1 MPSISA
7 TLTTT
12 CIFVI
17 KKILLFQERN
27 QKRKYQ
33 IYHYVG
39 CILTFHSLFHTKIF
53 LPDIVCAF
61 LQIWLNVFYLSK
73 LKMLI
78 LSTLIILIVPCYLL
92 FRMQKIIRT
101 LIEMVRFN
109 TTVWGQHIQ
118 CIYQLK
124 VFIIDRS
131 HNNMRYINRYN
142 INILLLLN
150 YTNEHKIHLAA
161 EP

>member
-1 MPSISA
+1 MFITKIQVVVSVADIDGIVDYLYL
-7 TLTTT
+7 TL
-12 CIFVI
+12 
-17 KKILLFQERN
+17 KILLFQERN

-53 LPDIVCAF
+53 LPD
-61 LQIWLNVFYLSK
+61 
-73 LKMLI
+73 
-78 LSTLIILIVPCYLL
+78 L

-101 LIEMVRFN
+101 LIEMVRFK

-131 HNNMRYINRYN
+131 HNNMRYINRL
-142 INILLLLN
+142 IACI
-150 YTNEHKIHLAA
+150 
-161 EP
+161 